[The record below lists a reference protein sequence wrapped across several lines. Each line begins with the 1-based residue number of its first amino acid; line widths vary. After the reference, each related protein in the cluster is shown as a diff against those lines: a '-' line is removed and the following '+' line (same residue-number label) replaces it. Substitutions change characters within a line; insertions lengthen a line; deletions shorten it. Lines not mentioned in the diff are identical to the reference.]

1 VVKGSVGPI
10 NHDGSTFLPAAM
22 NMTTTAKSLAKHPV
36 PRSTPLNGNGLV
48 FLDAQQI
55 ALIDRALAAV
65 GDFGEIRLVKV
76 KGKIRF
82 IQKLDSEELADRSV
96 SR

>member
-1 VVKGSVGPI
+1 
-10 NHDGSTFLPAAM
+10 M
-22 NMTTTAKSLAKHPV
+22 YMTTVKSLAKHPV
-36 PRSTPLNGNGLV
+36 NRSTPLNSSGLV

-65 GDFGEIRLVKV
+65 GDFGEIRLIKV

-82 IQKLDSEELADRSV
+82 IQKLASEEMAERPA